1 MSVPGFAWFI
11 PFFDGLFLGL
21 LAMAVHEAGHI
32 VMARAVGIKVRRVGF
47 GWKGMYTVREAG
59 PPVKNML
66 VSFAGPLVNL
76 LLILCWPWW
85 PIFGL
90 ANFCCGVANLLP
102 IQGSDGDR
110 IVQCWRDTRSGGQQA
125 AAPSSER
132 PSKAA

>member
-11 PFFDGLFLGL
+11 PFFEGLLLGL
-21 LAMAVHEAGHI
+21 LAMVLHEAAHI
-32 VMARAVGIKVRRVGF
+32 AMARAVGIKVKSVGV

-59 PPVKNML
+59 PPAKNL
-66 VSFAGPLVNL
+66 LISFAGPLINL

-85 PIFGL
+85 PVFGL

-110 IVQCWRDTRSGGQQA
+110 MLKCWREMRSADRQA
-125 AAPSSER
+125 AAPAEQ

>member
-1 MSVPGFAWFI
+1 MSVPGFAWFV
-11 PFFDGLFLGL
+11 PFFNGLFLGL

-32 VMARAVGIKVRRVGF
+32 VMARSVGIKIRRVGF

-59 PPVKNML
+59 PPAKNML

-90 ANFCCGVANLLP
+90 ANFCCGIANLLP

-110 IVQCWRDTRSGGQQA
+110 MLQCWREMRNAGKQA
-125 AAPSSER
+125 SPSSER